1 MKRTQVVIAAA
12 LLALAVSQNSAA
24 QASQSNRTAAQA
36 PATQGKD
43 STPAAGGFKK
53 FADLVRGAT
62 HRPGLFDT
70 YEKGEN
76 LYLVIPKEKIGQSF
90 LMVYEIAQGIG
101 AAGLFGGT
109 MLDIFEGHEVAL
121 ERHGD
126 RVFLV
131 ERPSRF
137 TARNSAAAERA
148 VALTFGS
155 SVLDQAKIESI
166 RDDSALVINTYDWWV
181 SDLSGVGLRVRYA
194 VSTTPGRPGQ
204 ATFEKQRSYLESV
217 KGFPQNLNIRA
228 KLTFRPQEPA
238 PIISVPDGRYVPIG
252 IHYSLVALPADPMTP
267 RIGDDRVGNFWTVHK
282 DFSQE
287 DTTTFVRF
295 VNRWRL
301 EKGEQVGNLW
311 RPKKP
316 ITYYID
322 PNVPEP
328 YNRYMKEGVEMWNSA
343 FEAAGWKDAIHAEPL
358 PEGADPEDIRYP
370 TLRWN
375 VSDQPGYGAIGPSI
389 VDPRTGEV
397 LDADILFEASMFN
410 GFRSAW
416 RNLVAPS
423 TAAEAF
429 NQTLNFGD
437 EGAAEVA
444 GFANSIVSQGALLGV
459 LLAARGEIK
468 PGDPVPE
475 QYVREVTRWVTAHEV
490 GHTLGLQHNFRSSAS
505 TPFAKLQDKAWAE
518 ANGLFSSVM
527 EYPTPNVAPRGKPN
541 GYYYTPVVGSYDR
554 WAISYG
560 YTPDDARA
568 KALAREAAD
577 PRHLYGTN
585 AEAGGPGAIDPS
597 INVFDLSDDPLA
609 WGRERTDMIR
619 SLWQTLPQ
627 NVLADDRRYFE
638 LTAAYQNL
646 FGLYAQAV
654 APAVKYIGGQ
664 YINRDHAGDPN
675 ARAPFVA
682 VPRATQREALTFL
695 IDRVFAERAFAMPP
709 SVLSQFGSNRWL
721 HWGTTLTWNGRID
734 FPFHEQVVGFQSAVM
749 GQMLNPFR
757 LSAIRDG
764 ETKFGQANVV
774 TIPDV
779 MDQLTRATWSEVW
792 SAPARNVS
800 AMRRDLQRAYIDQLT
815 TLIVTPADRTPADA
829 RAVARARLVDLN
841 RRLGARLATPT
852 GLDAYTVAHLQEARA
867 RITKALDASL
877 EAERPRTAGGGS
889 N

>member
-1 MKRTQVVIAAA
+1 MKRTLVVTAA
-12 LLALAVSQNSAA
+12 LSALVMGQNAAA
-24 QASQSNRTAAQA
+24 QANQSNRNAAQA
-36 PATQGKD
+36 PASQAAKD
-43 STPAAGGFKK
+43 STPPQGGFKK

-76 LYLVIPKEKIGQSF
+76 LYLVIPKDKVGQSF

-137 TARNSAAAERA
+137 TARNNPAAARA

-181 SDLSGVGLRVRYA
+181 SDLSGVGLRVRFA
-194 VSTTPGRPGQ
+194 VSTTPNRPGQ

-217 KGFPQNLNIRA
+217 KAFPQNVNIRA
-228 KLTFRPQEPA
+228 KLTFRPQEPSQ
-238 PIISVPDGRYVPIG
+238 IISVPDGRYLPVA

-267 RIGDDRVGNFWTVHK
+267 RVGDDRVGNFLTVHR

-301 EKGEQVGNLW
+301 DQGEQVGNLW

-322 PNVPEP
+322 PNVPAP
-328 YNRYMKEGVEMWNSA
+328 YNRYMKEGVELWNAA
-343 FEAAGWKDAIHAEPL
+343 FEAAGWKDAIRAEPL
-358 PEGADPEDIRYP
+358 PDGADPEDIRYP

-397 LDADILFEASMFN
+397 LDADILFEASMFS
-410 GFRSAW
+410 GFRGNW

-423 TAAEAF
+423 TAAQAF

-437 EGAAEVA
+437 EGTTEIA
-444 GFANSIVSQGALLGV
+444 GFANSMISQGALLGV
-459 LLAARGEIK
+459 LLADRGEIK

-475 QYVREVTRWVTAHEV
+475 EYVAQVARWVTAHEV

-505 TPFAKLQDKAWAE
+505 TPFAKLYDKTWAE
-518 ANGLFSSVM
+518 TNGLFSSVM
-527 EYPTPNVAPRGKPN
+527 EYPTPNVAPRGGPN

-554 WAISYG
+554 WAISYA

-568 KALAREAAD
+568 KALARDVAD
-577 PRHLYGTN
+577 ARHLYGTN

-609 WGRERTDMIR
+609 WGRERTDLIR

-627 NVLADDRRYFE
+627 NVLTDDKRYFE
-638 LTAAYQNL
+638 LTAAYMNL
-646 FGLYAQAV
+646 FGQYAQAV
-654 APAVKYIGGQ
+654 SPAVKYIGGQ

-682 VPRATQREALTFL
+682 VPRAKQREALTFL
-695 IDRVFAERAFAMPP
+695 IDRVFVERAFALPQ
-709 SVLSQFGSNRWL
+709 SVLAQFGSNRWL
-721 HWGTTLTWNGRID
+721 HWGTTTTWNGRVD

-749 GQMLNPFR
+749 SQMLSPFR
-757 LSAIRDG
+757 LAAIRDG

-774 TIPDV
+774 TIPEV

-792 SAPARNVS
+792 AAPARNVS

-815 TLIVTPADRTPADA
+815 TLVVTPGDRTPADA
-829 RAVARARLVDLN
+829 RAVARSRLVDLN
-841 RRLGARLATPT
+841 RRLGVRLGTPT

-867 RITKALDASL
+867 RIAKALDASL
-877 EAERPRTAGGGS
+877 EAERPRAAGGA

>member
-1 MKRTQVVIAAA
+1 MKRTLLMLSAV
-12 LLALAVSQNSAA
+12 LLAPPLCQTAAA
-24 QASQSNRTAAQA
+24 QAGQPNRAGANAPAQA
-36 PATQGKD
+36 GKD

-53 FADLVRGAT
+53 FADVVRGAT

-76 LYLVIPKEKIGQSF
+76 LYLVIPKDKLGQDF
-90 LMVYEIAQGIG
+90 LMVYEISQGIG

-109 MLDIFEGHEVAL
+109 MLDIFEGHQVAL

-126 RVFLV
+126 RVFLL
-131 ERPSRF
+131 ERPVRF
-137 TARNSAAAERA
+137 TAQKSAAVQQALG
-148 VALTFGS
+148 LTFGS
-155 SVLDQAKIESI
+155 SVLEQAKIESI
-166 RDDSALVINTYDWWV
+166 RDDSALVINTHDWWV
-181 SDLSGVGLRVRYA
+181 SDLSGVGMRVRFA

-204 ATFEKQRSYLESV
+204 ATFEKPRSYLESV
-217 KGFPQNLNIRA
+217 KAFPQNVNIRA
-228 KLTFRPQEPA
+228 KLTFKPQEPSQL
-238 PIISVPDGRYVPIG
+238 ISVPDGRYIPVG
-252 IHYSLVALPADPMTP
+252 IHYSLVALPTDPMTP
-267 RIGDDRVGNFWTVHK
+267 RLGDDRVGNFLTVHK
-282 DFSQE
+282 DFSQD
-287 DTTTFVRF
+287 DTTTFVRL

-328 YNRYMKEGVEMWNSA
+328 YRTYMKEGVEMWNPA
-343 FEAAGWKDAIHAEPL
+343 FEAAGWKDALRAEPL
-358 PEGADPEDIRYP
+358 PQGADPEDIRYP

-375 VSDQPGYGAIGPSI
+375 VSDQPGYGAIGPSV

-397 LDADILFEASMFN
+397 LDADILFEASMFS
-410 GFRSAW
+410 GFRNAW

-429 NQTLNFGD
+429 NQTLNFEDG
-437 EGAAEVA
+437 GAGEIA
-444 GFANSIVSQGALLGV
+444 GFANAIVSQGALLGV
-459 LLAARGEIK
+459 LLAERGEIG

-475 QYVREVTRWVTAHEV
+475 QYVAQVARWVTAHEV

-505 TPFAKLQDKAWAE
+505 TPFAKLYDKAWAE
-518 ANGLFSSVM
+518 TNGVFSSVM
-527 EYPTPNVAPRGKPN
+527 EYPTPNVAPRGTAN
-541 GYYYTPVVGSYDR
+541 GYYYTPIVGSYDR
-554 WAISYG
+554 WAISYA

-568 KALAREAAD
+568 KTLAREVAD

-597 INVFDLSDDPLA
+597 INIFDLSDDPLA
-609 WGRERTDMIR
+609 WGRQRTDMIR

-627 NVLADDRRYFE
+627 NVLTDNKRYFE
-638 LTAAYQNL
+638 VSAAYMNL
-646 FGLYAQAV
+646 FGQYAQAV

-682 VPRATQREALTFL
+682 VPRVKQREALTFL
-695 IDRVFAERAFAMPP
+695 VDRVFVERAFAIPQ
-709 SVLSQFGSNRWL
+709 SVLAQFGPNRWL
-721 HWGTTLTWNGRID
+721 HWGTTNTWNGRID
-734 FPFHEQVVGFQSAVM
+734 FPFHEQVVGFQNAVM
-749 GQMLNPFR
+749 SQMLSPAR

-774 TIPDV
+774 TIPEV
-779 MDQLTRATWSEVW
+779 MDELSRATWSEVW
-792 SAPARNVS
+792 AAPGRTVS
-800 AMRRDLQRAYIDQLT
+800 AMRRDLQRGYIDQLT
-815 TLIVTPADRTPADA
+815 TLIVTPGDRTPADA

-841 RRLGARLATPT
+841 RRLGARLSTPATF
-852 GLDAYTVAHLQEARA
+852 DAYTVAHLQEVRA
-867 RITKALDASL
+867 RIAKALDASL
-877 EAERPRTAGGGS
+877 EAERPRGGAGQ

>member
-1 MKRTQVVIAAA
+1 MKRTLVVTAA
-12 LLALAVSQNSAA
+12 LSALVMGQNAAA
-24 QASQSNRTAAQA
+24 QANQSNRNAAQA
-36 PATQGKD
+36 PASQAAKD
-43 STPAAGGFKK
+43 STPPQGGFKK

-76 LYLVIPKEKIGQSF
+76 LYLVIPKDKIGQSF

-137 TARNSAAAERA
+137 TARNNPAAARA

-181 SDLSGVGLRVRYA
+181 SDLSGVGLRVRFA
-194 VSTTPGRPGQ
+194 VSTTPNRPGQ

-217 KGFPQNLNIRA
+217 KAFPQNVNIRA
-228 KLTFRPQEPA
+228 KLTFRPQEPSQ
-238 PIISVPDGRYVPIG
+238 IISVPDGRYLPVA

-267 RIGDDRVGNFWTVHK
+267 RVGDDRVGNFLTVHR

-301 EKGEQVGNLW
+301 DQGEQVGNLW

-322 PNVPEP
+322 PNVPAP
-328 YNRYMKEGVEMWNSA
+328 YNRYMKEGVELWNAA
-343 FEAAGWKDAIHAEPL
+343 FEAAGWKDAIRAEPL
-358 PEGADPEDIRYP
+358 PDGADPEDIRYP

-397 LDADILFEASMFN
+397 LDADILFEASMFS
-410 GFRSAW
+410 GFRGNW

-437 EGAAEVA
+437 EGTTEIA
-444 GFANSIVSQGALLGV
+444 GFANSMISQGALLGV
-459 LLAARGEIK
+459 LLADRGEIK

-475 QYVREVTRWVTAHEV
+475 EYVAQVARWVTAHEV

-505 TPFAKLQDKAWAE
+505 TPFAKLYDKTWAE
-518 ANGLFSSVM
+518 TNGLFSSVM
-527 EYPTPNVAPRGKPN
+527 EYPTPNVAPRGRPN

-554 WAISYG
+554 WAISYA

-568 KALAREAAD
+568 KALARDVAD
-577 PRHLYGTN
+577 ARHLYGTN

-609 WGRERTDMIR
+609 WGRERTDLIR

-627 NVLADDRRYFE
+627 NVLTDDKRYFE
-638 LTAAYQNL
+638 LTAAYMNL
-646 FGLYAQAV
+646 FGQYAQAV
-654 APAVKYIGGQ
+654 SPAVKYIGGQ

-682 VPRATQREALTFL
+682 VPRAKQRDALTFL
-695 IDRVFAERAFAMPP
+695 IDRVFVERAFALPQ
-709 SVLSQFGSNRWL
+709 SVLAQFGSNRWL
-721 HWGTTLTWNGRID
+721 HWGTTTTWNGRVD

-749 GQMLNPFR
+749 SQMLSPFR
-757 LSAIRDG
+757 LAAIRDG

-774 TIPDV
+774 TIPEV

-792 SAPARNVS
+792 AAPARNVS

-815 TLIVTPADRTPADA
+815 TLVVTPGDRTPADA
-829 RAVARARLVDLN
+829 RAVARSRLVDLN
-841 RRLGARLATPT
+841 RRLGVRLGTPT

-867 RITKALDASL
+867 RIAKALDASL
-877 EAERPRTAGGGS
+877 EAERPRAAGGA